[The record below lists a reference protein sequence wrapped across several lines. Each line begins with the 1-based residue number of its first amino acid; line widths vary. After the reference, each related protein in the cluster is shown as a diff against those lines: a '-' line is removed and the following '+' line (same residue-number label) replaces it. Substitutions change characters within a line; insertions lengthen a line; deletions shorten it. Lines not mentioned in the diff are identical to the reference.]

1 MFLHA
6 PQYKEGKKVALK
18 RMSIKVSEE
27 LYNYIA
33 AEAEREGLSMNAVI
47 IFALN
52 NYKTQNTVVPGME
65 VMKELL
71 AKLENQGR

>member
-1 MFLHA
+1 M
-6 PQYKEGKKVALK
+6 ALK

-27 LYNYIA
+27 LYNYIS

-52 NYKTQNTVVPGME
+52 NYKTQNTVIPNMN

-71 AKLENQGR
+71 EKLEDEKQ

>member
-1 MFLHA
+1 M
-6 PQYKEGKKVALK
+6 ALK

-27 LYNYIA
+27 LYNYISD
-33 AEAEREGLSMNAVI
+33 EAEREGLSMNAVI

-52 NYKTQNTVVPGME
+52 NYKTQNSVGNNVD

-71 AKLENQGR
+71 EQLQQVK

>member
-1 MFLHA
+1 M
-6 PQYKEGKKVALK
+6 ALK
-18 RMSIKVSEE
+18 RMSLKVSEE

-52 NYKTQNTVVPGME
+52 NYRKENMVVPNLPEMME
-65 VMKELL
+65 LYKR
-71 AKLENQGR
+71 GR

>member
-1 MFLHA
+1 M
-6 PQYKEGKKVALK
+6 ALK

-33 AEAEREGLSMNAVI
+33 SEAEREGLSMNAVI

-52 NYKTQNTVVPGME
+52 NYKTQNTVVPSMNA
-65 VMKELL
+65 MKELL
-71 AKLENQGR
+71 EKLDNENR

>member
-1 MFLHA
+1 M
-6 PQYKEGKKVALK
+6 ALR

-52 NYKTQNTVVPGME
+52 TYKTQNSVVPGME

-71 AKLENQGR
+71 TKLENQSR

>member
-1 MFLHA
+1 
-6 PQYKEGKKVALK
+6 
-18 RMSIKVSEE
+18 MSIKISED
-27 LYNYIA
+27 LYNYIT
-33 AEAEREGLSMNAVI
+33 AEAEREGLSRNAVI

-71 AKLENQGR
+71 AKLENGN